1 MLGTR
6 GEEGTLPGKGALS
19 RVSQGEKELA
29 KRQGLQVPPV
39 QQAQPWAG
47 GWEGALVA
55 G

>member
-6 GEEGTLPGKGALS
+6 GEEGTLPGVGTLS
-19 RVSQGEKELA
+19 RVSEGEKELA
-29 KRQGLQVPPV
+29 RCQGLQVAPA